1 MLEAGPS
8 SISERERWKE
18 MNKKD
23 FEPNQRYVERR
34 KYKRGAHLQD
44 PIGYFPGGDFYM
56 ELDLSNRTFIIEHKE
71 ERIIID
77 DEIPKF
83 RYSPIVTM
91 GKDTL

>member
-44 PIGYFPGGDFYM
+44 PIGYFPV
-56 ELDLSNRTFIIEHKE
+56 R
-71 ERIIID
+71 
-77 DEIPKF
+77 
-83 RYSPIVTM
+83 
-91 GKDTL
+91 KDTDDGLRTERNPNNVLTSSQKLGENVVQR